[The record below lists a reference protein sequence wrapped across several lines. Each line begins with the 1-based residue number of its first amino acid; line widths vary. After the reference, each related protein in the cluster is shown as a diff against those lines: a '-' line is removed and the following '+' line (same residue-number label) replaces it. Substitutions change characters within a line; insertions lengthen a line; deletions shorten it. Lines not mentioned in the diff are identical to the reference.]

1 MQTAIADP
9 QQNDRV
15 DRLKAYYEPPQLTPL
30 GDVRLLTLGRST
42 GLPDSGGLTQ
52 RE

>member
-1 MQTAIADP
+1 MQNTRTISQPTESAE
-9 QQNDRV
+9 
-15 DRLKAYYEPPQLTPL
+15 RLEAYQPPKLTPL

-52 RE
+52 RG